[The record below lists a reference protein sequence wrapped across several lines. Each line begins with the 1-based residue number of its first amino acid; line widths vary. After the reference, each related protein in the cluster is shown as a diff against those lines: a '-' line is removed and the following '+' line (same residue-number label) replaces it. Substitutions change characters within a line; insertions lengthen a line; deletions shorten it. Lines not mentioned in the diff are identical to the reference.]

1 VGWLRSVGCSAGA
14 LLLRELQRVG
24 LYPRRCRRCNRPLR
38 EPQLLA
44 DLLSNPVLTV
54 VLLSALSS
62 SHSVFRHAQAV
73 AKGAVFAFANTE
85 CRNRLEGSVASGAM
99 GSDTAEIIAGTFALV
114 VCKLRAS
121 SVDNC
126 DAREREG

>member
-1 VGWLRSVGCSAGA
+1 MGCSAGA

-54 VLLSALSS
+54 VLRSALSS

-121 SVDNC
+121 SVWTTVM
-126 DAREREG
+126 RGREG